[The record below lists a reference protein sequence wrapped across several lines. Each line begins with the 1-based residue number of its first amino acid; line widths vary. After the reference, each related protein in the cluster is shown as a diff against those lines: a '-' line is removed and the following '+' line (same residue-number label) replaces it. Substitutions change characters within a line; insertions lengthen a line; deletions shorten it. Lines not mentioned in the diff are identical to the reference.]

1 MTDEELNDMERMWAA
16 GVPTKV
22 IASKLCYSSRTVMSL
37 ASHDRKRFPR
47 RYAKTSKED
56 REKWVRRIDDGEVT
70 IKQAMEALGVSR
82 STIAKWRSK

>member
-1 MTDEELNDMERMWAA
+1 MTDDELALMERLWRE

-22 IASKLCYSSRTVMSL
+22 IASRLCYSVRTVLSR
-37 ASHDRKRFPR
+37 ASRDRRRFPR

-56 REKWVRRIDDGEVT
+56 REKWVRRIDDGEAT

-82 STIAKWRSK
+82 STIAKWRAK